1 MSHCVARGA
10 MGDMFYSVA
19 PISRYDCNEEFQ
31 LFGRES
37 IWVGHSGKHVSGLY
51 LMRPFSL

>member
-1 MSHCVARGA
+1 